1 MSDWIGLIFLVLLIV
16 GALVGLKALSKPR
29 TRTSEEF
36 ERNAAEGT
44 TAMGASFNALQELM
58 NPEAAK
64 AKEVITQMKEGRYQ
78 KKKRE
83 GKSGGEAAEVE
94 AGDGGQETVRQETED
109 RRSETGSLT
118 E

>member
-1 MSDWIGLIFLVLLIV
+1 MSDWIGLAFFLILIIGVLI
-16 GALVGLKALSKPR
+16 GLKVLAKPR
-29 TRTSEEF
+29 PRTAEEF

-44 TAMGASFNALQELM
+44 TAIGASMNALQELM

-83 GKSGGEAAEVE
+83 GKANDDA
-94 AGDGGQETVRQETED
+94 
-109 RRSETGSLT
+109 ETGEGAT
-118 E
+118 AE